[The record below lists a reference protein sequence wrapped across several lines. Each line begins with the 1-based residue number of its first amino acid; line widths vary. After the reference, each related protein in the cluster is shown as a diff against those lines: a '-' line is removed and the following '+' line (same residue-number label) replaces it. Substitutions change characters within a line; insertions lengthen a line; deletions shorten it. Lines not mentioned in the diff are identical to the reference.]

1 MKFYITILFFC
12 SPFFLLAQEYSSVFD
27 SIAKSEQNEYILK
40 YHKQLNIKFDI
51 SNDVN
56 NYYIPYEGT
65 SANFVPNI
73 NIRYGLDFSYKF
85 VSIRLGIR
93 PKVSDKSKEDKGESD
108 NFRMKI
114 KFLFNSWSHL
124 LEYNLIKGY
133 YVKNSDAILDLDDLE
148 SGYVQ
153 FPDLKTNII
162 SGTSAYKFNKNYSV
176 RAIQSQTEIQIKS
189 AGTFMPSI
197 DYWFYQIDGLKKT
210 IYPNGEIVLREN
222 YNAFQ
227 GVNLILNAG
236 YYYTYVYKK
245 NWYASA
251 YAIPGLGMD
260 FYEETRYFQDSSSDR
275 NISEI
280 VLSFQT
286 GVAIG
291 YSSDRYF
298 FGLAGGNRTT
308 NEKFSTEEIQFHTS
322 KNTFHIFLGYRFKAP
337 KTISK
342 PIDTIEKKVPLL
354 NIENSNN

>member
-1 MKFYITILFFC
+1 MKIFITLMLFCF
-12 SPFFLLAQEYSSVFD
+12 PIFLLSQEYSSVFD

-51 SNDVN
+51 SNDIN

-114 KFLFNSWSHL
+114 KFLFNNWSHL
-124 LEYNLIKGY
+124 IEYNYIKGY
-133 YVKNSDAILDLDDLE
+133 YVKNSSDLFDYDNME

-176 RAIQSQTEIQIKS
+176 RATQSQTEIQIKS
-189 AGTFMPSI
+189 AGTIMPSI
-197 DYWFYQIDGLKKT
+197 DYWFYQMDGLKKI
-210 IYPNGEIVLREN
+210 IYPDGEVIQREN
-222 YNAFQ
+222 YNAYQ
-227 GVNLILNAG
+227 GVNLILNVG

-251 YAIPGLGMD
+251 YAIPGIGMD
-260 FYEETRYFQDSSSDR
+260 FYNETSYTQDGSSDR
-275 NISEI
+275 VVNEM
-280 VLSFQT
+280 VLSFQA
-286 GVAIG
+286 GAAIG

-308 NEKFSTEEIQFHTS
+308 NEKFSTEEIHFHTS
-322 KNTFHIFLGYRFKAP
+322 RSTFHIFVGYRFKAP
-337 KTISK
+337 KTITK
-342 PIDTIEKKVPLL
+342 PIDTIEKKVPIL
-354 NIENSNN
+354 NSEN